1 MCGDIRG
8 CLAEVDS
15 CFQLLVP
22 FDLGPRR
29 GAVSPAIASGAPEEG
44 PPRPASAPGLG
55 DEEQPCCSKSLPA
68 CVRRPVATTGASS
81 EDEEEDG
88 DSDQE
93 DFVRSHGLGSHKYTL
108 AVELSSGTCP
118 CRCSGL
124 PHGRSPGG
132 CLNQASDQGPRALPT
147 AQTSWG

>member
-29 GAVSPAIASGAPEEG
+29 GAVSPAAASGAPEKG
-44 PPRPASAPGLG
+44 PPLPAGAPSLG

-68 CVRRPVATTGASS
+68 CEPSPVAAAGASS
-81 EDEEEDG
+81 EDEEDDG
-88 DSDQE
+88 DSDLE
-93 DFVRSHGLGSHKYTL
+93 DFVRSHGLGSCKYTL
-108 AVELSSGTCP
+108 AVELSSGTAP
-118 CRCSGL
+118 PL
-124 PHGRSPGG
+124 PGG
-132 CLNQASDQGPRALPT
+132 CPHQDSEQRPGPVPQPRLPG
-147 AQTSWG
+147 WR